1 MMKLCSTCKIP
12 HTYTDFNRSSY
23 TKDGFFSECRTCSK
37 ARTKAY
43 RDKQKAKE
51 APLKP
56 LPLTRKENEMLADL
70 LLARPLL
77 IGKCLDTL
85 SPEDRRMIAAKI
97 GDVIYARVGPAGYGS
112 RSCS

>member
-1 MMKLCSTCKIP
+1 MKTCPRCKQTKQADMFYHCSTRPGKLSRLCREC
-12 HTYTDFNRSSY
+12 TMDYNREY
-23 TKDGFFSECRTCSK
+23 QQRHPKGTE
-37 ARTKAY
+37 
-43 RDKQKAKE
+43 RDTTEQD
-51 APLKP
+51 
-56 LPLTRKENEMLADL
+56 RLADL

-97 GDVIYARVGPAGYGS
+97 GDVIHARVGPAGYGS